1 MSLKSRYNE
10 PFLTLCHNLPSKPKV
25 PLYFKQSDPPQPS
38 RRLLSEEQQE
48 VFLSRGLTAAMYSQ
62 LTELQERDIFRLVQE
77 GKPLTTGEKMQA
89 SSGL

>member
-1 MSLKSRYNE
+1 MSLQSRYKE
-10 PFLTLCHNLPSKPKV
+10 LFLTLCHNLPRKPKQ

-38 RRLLSEEQQE
+38 RRLLTEEQQE